1 MKKKSILQIIS
12 QKTAH
17 QPSYTCHHTA
27 ALSYQLGYPLNLPQK
42 CKLQKLHFYFFE
54 LNRFRC
60 VLRILFDEQWRKH
73 LADFFQILLV
83 NIVKGGQVLAVDVE
97 DGCHFPTL

>member
-1 MKKKSILQIIS
+1 MLLSCSSLYRQAILRQS
-12 QKTAH
+12 
-17 QPSYTCHHTA
+17 SYTC
-27 ALSYQLGYPLNLPQK
+27 PILPTRISIKSPPKVQVAK
-42 CKLQKLHFYFFE
+42 VAFLLFE
-54 LNRFRC
+54 LNRFRS
-60 VLRILFDEQWRKH
+60 VLRKLFDEQWRKH